1 MSQNFSKYRTQFPSL
16 SQFVLLTS
24 CSQSA
29 IATTVNAAI
38 QEYTDSLIN
47 EGMNWVKWMQ
57 KVNQAKSRFAQL
69 IGAQPED
76 IAIMASVSDIISS
89 IVTSLSFKGVKS
101 RITTTEL
108 DFPTIPQVLLAQER
122 LGAKIDFI
130 PSVEHNIPLE
140 YYEQYITEDTL
151 LTCVSH
157 VSYYNGS
164 IQDIKAIADIAH
176 RKGSYLFVDAYQ
188 SAGSVPIDVN
198 EMNIDMLATGAQKFL
213 LGVPGIAFM
222 YMRPEIAEQLSP
234 KVTGWFGQMNPF
246 AFDNHNLIYAP
257 GARRFET
264 GTPPVINA
272 YAAAAALDILL
283 EIGVNNIHS
292 YLKDLS
298 KFALEYG
305 QDKGIPIVSPQNLD
319 IKSSTTAFYVGDASR
334 IEQLMKQ
341 DGFVVSAR
349 KDVIRIAPHFYNT
362 IEDIQAAI
370 DRMSILL
377 K

>member
-1 MSQNFSKYRTQFPSL
+1 MNQDFSKYRTLFPSL

-29 IATTVNAAI
+29 IATTVDAAI

-47 EGMNWVKWMQ
+47 EGMNWEKWMQ

-89 IVTSLSFKGVKS
+89 IITSMSFKVEKS
-101 RITTTEL
+101 HIVTTEL

-122 LGAKIDFI
+122 LGAKVDFI

-140 YYEQYITEDTL
+140 YYEQNITEDTL

-157 VSYYNGS
+157 VSYYNGA

-188 SAGSVPIDVN
+188 SAGCVPIDVN

-222 YMRPEIAEQLSP
+222 YMKPEIADQLLP
-234 KVTGWFGQMNPF
+234 RVTGWFGQKDPF
-246 AFDNHNLIYAP
+246 AFDNHHLIYAP
-257 GARRFET
+257 GVRRFET
-264 GTPPVINA
+264 GTPPVVNA
-272 YAAAAALDILL
+272 YAAAAAFEILL
-283 EIGVNNIHS
+283 DIGVNNIHS
-292 YLKDLS
+292 YIKHLS

-305 QDKGIPIVSPQNLD
+305 QDKGIPIVSPHNLD
-319 IKSSTTAFYVGDASR
+319 VKSSTTAFYVGDASR

-341 DGFVVSAR
+341 EGFVVSAR

-362 IEDIQAAI
+362 IEDIKAAI
-370 DRMSILL
+370 DQMSTLL